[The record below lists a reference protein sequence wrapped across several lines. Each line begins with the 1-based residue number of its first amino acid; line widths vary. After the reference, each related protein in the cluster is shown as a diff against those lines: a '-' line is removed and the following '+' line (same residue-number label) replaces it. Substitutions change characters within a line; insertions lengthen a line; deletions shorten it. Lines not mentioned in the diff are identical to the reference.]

1 MARSQSELQ
10 AILSGFDGV
19 TEAYFQKP
27 GNLKLEPPY
36 IVYEIDDE
44 YVARADDRVH
54 AVWRRYTVTVVV
66 RDQDSPVPGMVRD
79 LPHASFNRMFIAGQL
94 YHFVYN
100 LYF

>member
-1 MARSQSELQ
+1 MAQSQQEIQTL
-10 AILSGFDGV
+10 LSSIDGV

-27 GNLKLEPPY
+27 GNMTLVPPY

-54 AVWRRYTVTVVV
+54 AYWNRYTVTLVV
-66 RDQDSPVPGMVRD
+66 RDQDSPIKDVLRD
-79 LPHASFNRMFIAGQL
+79 LPFASFNRMFITAGL

-100 LYF
+100 IYF

>member
-1 MARSQSELQ
+1 MARSQEELQ
-10 AILSGFDGV
+10 ELLSGFPGV

-27 GNLKLEPPY
+27 GNLTLVPEY

-44 YVARADDRVH
+44 NVKYADNGIF
-54 AVWRRYTVTVVV
+54 AFWNRYTVTLVT
-66 RDQDSPVPGMVRD
+66 RDQDSPTKELIRG
-79 LPHASFNRMFIAGQL
+79 LPFASFNRRFIAGQL